1 MEEVIA
7 RRHVMKEKACWVLI
21 LAGVMGLIFGVFYVI
36 VKELNIFSYP
46 EDRLWVFIII
56 YCVEFFAGA
65 FAIIW
70 GVRNLK
76 KTKISPELI
85 VLKGKKLTFTDGYL
99 CDIKDVLNTTCKVS
113 KFDPSGIG
121 TLQLVLKDGVIK
133 YKNVENAAQACQRLT
148 ELMQQSR

>member
-1 MEEVIA
+1 
-7 RRHVMKEKACWVLI
+7 MKEKACWVLI

-76 KTKISPELI
+76 KAKMPPELI
-85 VLKGKKLTFTDGYL
+85 ILKGGKLTFSNGYF
-99 CDIKDVLNTTCKVS
+99 CDIKDIVNVS
-113 KFDPSGIG
+113 YHVFKSDTSGIG
-121 TLQLVLKDGVIK
+121 TIKIQLKDRVVK
-133 YKNVENAAQACQRLT
+133 YKQVENVVQAHQRLS
-148 ELMQQSR
+148 ELMQQQN